1 MTSHFYLVIKK
12 PSSLISK
19 LAKRKSQLSVPAA
32 EVQAEVAD
40 MTDQQRSAVRKKCKE
55 KVGVV
60 KASQLLCSMFY
71 SSIPTRRKSQRRL
84 SVWHWTSVSL
94 TKPQLA
100 V

>member
-1 MTSHFYLVIKK
+1 MT
-12 PSSLISK
+12 
-19 LAKRKSQLSVPAA
+19 VPAA
-32 EVQAEVAD
+32 EAQAEVAD
-40 MTDQQRSAVRKKCKE
+40 MTDQQRSTVRKKCKE
-55 KVGVV
+55 KVRFVSLIHWGRSLDV
-60 KASQLLCSMFY
+60 LFC